1 MCGLFLGRVW
11 AWADF
16 VMCDKKKGGVCVL
29 CLRALHVFFIVGV
42 QVQRAAHKRRIM
54 YIMYSLVLWWVVGAV
69 FLVAEILFV
78 ALGK

>member
-1 MCGLFLGRVW
+1 MIE
-11 AWADF
+11 
-16 VMCDKKKGGVCVL
+16 GVVL
-29 CLRALHVFFIVGV
+29 CALCFCALHVFFIVGAH
-42 QVQRAAHKRRIM
+42 VQRAAHKRRIM

>member
-1 MCGLFLGRVW
+1 MR
-11 AWADF
+11 F
-16 VMCDKKKGGVCVL
+16 VFVHCMY
-29 CLRALHVFFIVGV
+29 FFIVGI
-42 QVQRAAHKRRIM
+42 QVQRVAHKRRIM